1 MYGNDGN
8 ASHLLSSRAIPAIIC
23 GINYAQN
30 LIRLLRRRLR
40 VHRRGILNVVPVFIA
55 RCREKSLLQSQN
67 LGCASG
73 DDASHD
79 EFAIGG
85 EEVCEFRC

>member
-1 MYGNDGN
+1 M
-8 ASHLLSSRAIPAIIC
+8 
-23 GINYAQN
+23 
-30 LIRLLRRRLR
+30 
-40 VHRRGILNVVPVFIA
+40 VPVFIA